1 MLSRFSDRWSN
12 KSKHCIYI
20 RKDAQLYTELRI
32 VSNDGGAY
40 EAVFIKAKW
49 WSVMLLMSQWPNL
62 LFSEGKDQVEIVQL
76 EHSTKQLC
84 VYLICLKKL
93 HPDLLRYCCAIQLK
107 HRHLLQTVL
116 CGTWQTPP
124 EASFERGYLV
134 CSLSYFLS
142 ASLSG
147 LASLWKY
154 SSLTLPP
161 PLSLSFSRLSWHHHQ
176 HRVSIA
182 VGSNYV
188 CVINI
193 INTPLWS
200 TFLNTWSNEMGISSR
215 ISWARWSTPE
225 H

>member
-1 MLSRFSDRWSN
+1 M
-12 KSKHCIYI
+12 SKNSQQWCIC
-20 RKDAQLYTELRI
+20 
-32 VSNDGGAY
+32 AY

-62 LFSEGKDQVEIVQL
+62 LFSDGKYQKLEMMQL
-76 EHSTKQLC
+76 EHSNKQLC
-84 VYLICLKKL
+84 ICLICLKKL
-93 HPDLLRYCCAIQLK
+93 HPDLLRYRCAIQLK

-134 CSLSYFLS
+134 CSLSYFHS

-154 SSLTLPP
+154 SSPTLPP
-161 PLSLSFSRLSWHHHQ
+161 PLSLPFSRLSWHHH

-182 VGSNYV
+182 LA
-188 CVINI
+188 VIM
-193 INTPLWS
+193 
-200 TFLNTWSNEMGISSR
+200 FV
-215 ISWARWSTPE
+215 
-225 H
+225 